1 MTVMPADNSKTMKGR
16 GNKKK
21 SKSKTKK
28 MMSSVRSFSD
38 MKAFTVLHLSRR
50 KLNCIDDEEE
60 LFRSVLISNTVK
72 SVKQE
77 MSFQTA
83 KKPRKKAKD
92 KLVKRVKNQI
102 NLLGTQSHKR
112 LNVWKRNLF
121 NLMTGKRK
129 IKRFQSTGNL
139 LE

>member
-1 MTVMPADNSKTMKGR
+1 MTDMAADNNKTMKSKG
-16 GNKKK
+16 KKK
-21 SKSKTKK
+21 TNSKAKK
-28 MMSSVRSFSD
+28 MISVRSFSD

-121 NLMTGKRK
+121 SLMSGKRK
-129 IKRFQSTGNL
+129 MKRFQSTGNL